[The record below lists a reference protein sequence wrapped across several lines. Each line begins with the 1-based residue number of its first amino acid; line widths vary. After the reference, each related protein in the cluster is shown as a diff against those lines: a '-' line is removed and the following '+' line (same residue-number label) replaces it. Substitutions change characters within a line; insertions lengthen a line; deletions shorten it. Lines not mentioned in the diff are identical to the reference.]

1 MIISHKLKIIYI
13 RVQKTA
19 STSFEMALSK
29 YCGPDDIITRLG
41 REQDE
46 IRESLGYCGEQNVKE
61 GRCLKYKQH
70 NRATFIKDNV
80 PIDIWESHTKI
91 ATIRNPYDKMIS
103 KYYDIYRETREEDIL
118 VFAKWIKRRAKV
130 SGRIA
135 SFLYGPI
142 HIDGKLV
149 IDFCIR
155 YEHLIEDIKKLE
167 TKIACPGLS
176 KEIQKYSFQSEHR
189 PSQKSSLYEIY
200 SKYPQ
205 AKSIID
211 EELYKYVDNY
221 ELLRSH
227 WLKHKSELEQLLDG
241 GGQKV
246 RTKL

>member
-1 MIISHKLKIIYI
+1 MIISHKLKVIYI

-29 YCGPDDIITRLG
+29 YCGPEDVITKLG
-41 REQDE
+41 RGQDE
-46 IRESLGYCGEQNVKE
+46 IRESLGYCGGQNFKE
-61 GRCLKYKQH
+61 GRYREYKQH
-70 NRATFIKDNV
+70 HRATVIKNNV
-80 PIDIWESHTKI
+80 PIDIWESYTKI
-91 ATIRNPYDKMIS
+91 ANIRNPYDKMIS
-103 KYYDIYRETREEDIL
+103 KYYDEHQKTKEEDIL
-118 VFAKWIKRRAKV
+118 VFAEWIEKIAKK
-130 SGRIA
+130 SEWIA

-155 YEHLIEDIKKLE
+155 YEHLIEDIKALE

-189 PSQKSSLYEIY
+189 PNQKGSLYEIY
-200 SKYPQ
+200 SKYPE

-211 EELYKYVDNY
+211 KELYKYIDKY

-246 RTKL
+246 RTR